1 MGLFPNLSHLD
12 LSGVDLH
19 LSVHS
24 ASLHRLLSNPSCSVR
39 SLRLCETHM
48 TDGLFSSLCE
58 VIASVPLTALDLA
71 GNRLS
76 YQSLALLAR
85 LLPRVPSLRYLPLL

>member
-1 MGLFPNLSHLD
+1 
-12 LSGVDLH
+12 
-19 LSVHS
+19 
-24 ASLHRLLSNPSCSVR
+24 
-39 SLRLCETHM
+39 M

-58 VIASVPLTALDLA
+58 VIASVSLTALDLA